1 MKLFPLSFISM
12 PGVDH
17 REGDTSMT
25 EHPDLLSVKGASME
39 KKRVSKQGSL
49 PTVADVAQLAGV
61 GAITVS
67 RVVNGNGYVSIE
79 KRKRVKVAIK
89 KLGYR
94 PNQAARVLKGH
105 RARMIG
111 LIVPDLSDPFFGMCA
126 AAVEEFAFERGYMT
140 LIVASQR
147 NAEVEK
153 NEVDMMVSQ
162 NIAGLVIVP
171 SLPNDQ
177 LELLTSSGIP
187 IVALDRPLKGLIT
200 DEVVVDNLGG
210 AQVAV
215 EHLIWHGHRKIACI
229 GYDKNF
235 YSISQRI
242 LGYTSVLK
250 TAGLKPDIYDE
261 ASTPE
266 AVGKIVHSW
275 TQAKDRPS
283 AVFSLNNVTTLRVL
297 QSIKEEGFKIP
308 DSIALVGF
316 DDFSLAPLLSPPLT
330 AIRQPA
336 QILGSQA
343 AKLLFE
349 HIENAEDD
357 PEQPGIKMVLPV
369 ELIIRT
375 SCGCGTVSNK
385 RRPSA

>member
-1 MKLFPLSFISM
+1 LK
-12 PGVDH
+12 
-17 REGDTSMT
+17 E
-25 EHPDLLSVKGASME
+25 
-39 KKRVSKQGSL
+39 KRVPKQSSL

-67 RVVNGNGYVSIE
+67 RVVNGNGYVSSE
-79 KRKRVKVAIK
+79 KRNRVKAAIK

-126 AAVEEFAFERGYMT
+126 AAIEEFAFERGYMT

-147 NAEVEK
+147 NEAVEK
-153 NEVDMMVSQ
+153 NEVDMMMGQ

-171 SLPNDQ
+171 SLPNDR
-177 LELLTSSGIP
+177 LELLISSRIP
-187 IVALDRPLKGLIT
+187 IVALDRPLEGLIA

-210 AQVAV
+210 AQTAV
-215 EHLIWHGHRKIACI
+215 GHLVWHGYRKIACV
-229 GYDKNF
+229 GYDRNF

-242 LGYTSVLK
+242 LGYTNVLK
-250 TAGLKPDIYDE
+250 TAGLKPDIYDY

-275 TQAKDRPS
+275 MRAKDRPS

-297 QSIKEEGFKIP
+297 QSFKEEGLKIP
-308 DSIALVGF
+308 EAIAIVGF

-336 QILGSQA
+336 HVLGTQA
-343 AKLLFE
+343 AELLFG
-349 HIENAEDD
+349 HIENSEDD
-357 PEQPGIKMVLPV
+357 QERTGIKMVLPV
-369 ELIIRT
+369 EFIVRT
-375 SCGCGTVSNK
+375 SCGCRLESNK
-385 RRPSA
+385 VRPST

>member
-1 MKLFPLSFISM
+1 MN
-12 PGVDH
+12 
-17 REGDTSMT
+17 E
-25 EHPDLLSVKGASME
+25 
-39 KKRVSKQGSL
+39 KRVSRQTSL

-79 KRKRVKVAIK
+79 KRKRIKTAIR

-105 RARMIG
+105 RAQMIG

-126 AAVEEFAFERGYMT
+126 AAIEEFAFERGYMT

-147 NAEVEK
+147 NEEVEK
-153 NEVDMMVSQ
+153 NEVDMMMGQ
-162 NIAGLVIVP
+162 NVAGLVIVP
-171 SLPNDQ
+171 SLPNDR
-177 LELLTSSGIP
+177 LSLLTSSGIP
-187 IVALDRPLKGLIT
+187 IVALDRPLEGVVS
-200 DEVVVDNLGG
+200 DEVVIDNLGG
-210 AQVAV
+210 AHTAV
-215 EHLIWHGHRKIACI
+215 EHLVWHGHRKIACI

-250 TAGLKPDIYDE
+250 KAGLRPALYDD

-266 AVGKIVHSW
+266 AVEKIVRSW
-275 TQAKDRPS
+275 TRAKERPS

-297 QSIKEEGFKIP
+297 QSLKDSGFEIP
-308 DSIALVGF
+308 ERIAIVGF

-336 QILGSQA
+336 QVLGTQA
-343 AKLLFE
+343 ARLLFD
-349 HIENAEDD
+349 HIENAEGD
-357 PEQPGIKMVLPV
+357 QGRTRVKMVLPV
-369 ELIIRT
+369 EFIIRT
-375 SCGCGTVSNK
+375 SCGCGAGQNDV
-385 RRPSA
+385 RPST

>member
-1 MKLFPLSFISM
+1 LK
-12 PGVDH
+12 
-17 REGDTSMT
+17 E
-25 EHPDLLSVKGASME
+25 
-39 KKRVSKQGSL
+39 KRVSRQTSL

-79 KRKRVKVAIK
+79 KRKRIKTAIK

-94 PNQAARVLKGH
+94 PNQAARILKGH
-105 RARMIG
+105 MARMIG

-147 NAEVEK
+147 NEEIEK
-153 NEVDMMVSQ
+153 NEVDMMMGQ

-171 SLPNDQ
+171 SLPNDRRA
-177 LELLTSSGIP
+177 LLASSGIP
-187 IVALDRPLKGLIT
+187 IVALDRPLEGLIA

-210 AQVAV
+210 AQTAV
-215 EHLIWHGHRKIACI
+215 EHLVWHGHGKIACI

-242 LGYTSVLK
+242 LGYTNVLK
-250 TAGLKPDIYDE
+250 STGRRPDIYDE

-275 TQAKDRPS
+275 VRAKDRPT

-297 QSIKEEGFKIP
+297 QSVKEEGLKIP
-308 DSIALVGF
+308 NTIAIVGF
-316 DDFSLAPLLSPPLT
+316 DDFSLA
-330 AIRQPA
+330 
-336 QILGSQA
+336 
-343 AKLLFE
+343 
-349 HIENAEDD
+349 
-357 PEQPGIKMVLPV
+357 
-369 ELIIRT
+369 
-375 SCGCGTVSNK
+375 
-385 RRPSA
+385 